1 MKVFIS
7 WSGDKSKKLAE
18 AFNDWL
24 PSVIQAAQP
33 YFTPD
38 DIEKG
43 KRWAK
48 EISEELEES
57 SIGIICLT
65 RSNIQAPWIMF
76 EAGALAKSISEARVI
91 PILFD
96 FTPTELQGPLVQFQA
111 ATFNKAEFFKLL
123 KTINSALGEASLK
136 TKTLESVFNKWW
148 PELEQ
153 KVKTILEDPK
163 NTEEHEMRS
172 DREILEEILELTR
185 SDFYEEKHKRF
196 EEIDPILLR
205 PIDDLEMT
213 VRTTNCLKAEQ
224 VYYIGDL
231 VQKTEIELI
240 KSPNLGMKG
249 VVEVKDILASHGL
262 TLGARL
268 ENWPPKNF

>member
-18 AFNDWL
+18 VINEWL
-24 PSVIQAAQP
+24 PSVIQAVQP

-48 EISEELEES
+48 EISEELEEAKV
-57 SIGIICLT
+57 GIICLT

-76 EAGALAKSISEARVI
+76 EAGALAKSIKDSYVI

-111 ATFNKAEFFKLL
+111 VKFNKSDFLKLL
-123 KTINSALGEASLK
+123 KTINKALGSDSLQ
-136 TKTLESVFNKWW
+136 TKTLEVVFEKWW
-148 PELEQ
+148 PDLEQ
-153 KVKTILEDPK
+153 KVKTILDAK
-163 NTEEHEMRS
+163 TNKEEQGSRS
-172 DREILEEILELTR
+172 DREILEEILKLARATNYY
-185 SDFYEEKHKRF
+185 DEK
-196 EEIDPILLR
+196 IIPPTDVDPVLLR
-205 PIDDLEMT
+205 SVDDLELT
-213 VRTTNCLKAEQ
+213 VRTANCLKAEQ

-231 VQKTEIELI
+231 VRKTENELI
-240 KSPNLGMKG
+240 KIPNLQRKG
-249 VVEVKDILASHGL
+249 LIEIKDILASHGL
-262 TLGARL
+262 TLARYTY
-268 ENWPPKNF
+268 